1 MIAWTTHTDRVML
14 LYCFGAGTGACS
26 QAVPTAVP
34 QAHTKATPA
43 LAFVGGP
50 AGTLYIAWKGNQSGR
65 IGYKASFD
73 KAALTAQEL
82 LPRAVTSTGAALT
95 VRGYTLFVAW
105 TDVGA
110 SGRILYTR
118 ANDPY

>member
-1 MIAWTTHTDRVML
+1 MFPGSADRRAAGAHQGDA
-14 LYCFGAGTGACS
+14 GAGIRGRS
-26 QAVPTAVP
+26 
-34 QAHTKATPA
+34 
-43 LAFVGGP
+43 